1 MARLSKIRK
10 KKTSNPAL
18 DNIAVCCIFFFF
30 MEILEKK
37 RKSRKFTSP
46 IERRLEPNRS
56 AGTKC
61 ASDQ

>member
-30 MEILEKK
+30 HGNPGKKKEI
-37 RKSRKFTSP
+37 
-46 IERRLEPNRS
+46 
-56 AGTKC
+56 
-61 ASDQ
+61 